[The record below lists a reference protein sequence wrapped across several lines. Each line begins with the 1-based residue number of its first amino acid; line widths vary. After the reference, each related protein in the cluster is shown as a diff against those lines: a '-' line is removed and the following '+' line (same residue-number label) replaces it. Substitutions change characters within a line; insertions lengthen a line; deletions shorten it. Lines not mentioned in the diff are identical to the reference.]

1 MLQIAL
7 IIDHAKTLSY
17 YGNVLVIF
25 KNTVRDKRV
34 RGGKTMSEKK
44 KQVTRR
50 QFLNYSLTGLGGFMA
65 AGMLVPM
72 LRFAVDP
79 ILQSKGGEGNLVNA
93 GISVD
98 DITDVPQRVDW
109 EVEQVDGWY
118 ESNINRTAW
127 VFKDEN
133 GEIQAFSP
141 VCKHLGCFVSWEGSE
156 DYPNE
161 FFCPC
166 HDGRYYKDG
175 TPVPGTPPLA
185 PLDVYEQKIENG
197 ILYLG
202 DPKPR
207 EEA

>member
-1 MLQIAL
+1 
-7 IIDHAKTLSY
+7 
-17 YGNVLVIF
+17 
-25 KNTVRDKRV
+25 
-34 RGGKTMSEKK
+34 MSDK
-44 KQVTRR
+44 KQQVSRR

-65 AGMLVPM
+65 AGVLVPM

-79 ILQSKGGEGNLVNA
+79 VLQSATSEGGLTNVGL
-93 GISVD
+93 SVD
-98 DITDVPQRVDW
+98 DITEEPQRVDW

-118 ESNINRTAW
+118 ESDINRTAW

-133 GEIQAFSP
+133 GDIQAFSP

-175 TPVPGTPPLA
+175 TNVPHTPPLA
-185 PLDVYEQKIENG
+185 PLDVYEQKVENG
-197 ILYLG
+197 MLYLG
-202 DPKPR
+202 DAKPR
-207 EEA
+207 GEA